1 MSATLTTEPASPAS
15 AYRPLNFEVTRTD
28 PSLSRI
34 YYVHVAD
41 AVEVSTLGNGLE
53 VGDIFLKHQAWAG
66 PVPGVVGQTI
76 NLLDS
81 CAPYNG
87 VWTILNAFNV
97 AGDDYVVINAPDYGN
112 FDPPGTVSGRIW
124 LNGYTVWAEVRVYTN
139 PTGDPQIAYL
149 RGTPD
154 LDGLCTINVAPTL
167 TTYFDAG
174 QVALFPQYVTPWTGT
189 LAQHAHGL
197 TALYYQVKFVE
208 IWDVPGEVT
217 PLNPWL
223 EGDEI
228 SDDTENRVAVNA
240 IHPYHSDLITWE
252 TASMSPFVV
261 GTSTK
266 RWMTYA
272 PRVLTL
278 GTDDSFRLHMLTDD
292 GGQLNHELVVKQV
305 NDDGSLTTLAT
316 ELLDIGTD
324 PVAAFSVA
332 VGPADLA
339 AYITVPSRYRVWLID
354 SESDIASETFEVI
367 VDTKCKEVRRPLAWL
382 SLLGGVDLFTFTGRE
397 IENTD
402 AAITTLRKPMSAGV
416 GYDWSERGHNST
428 PSKRYT
434 LSSAPLNAA
443 TRKWVADGIGQAV
456 VAGLKLSSTM
466 VTPIIRSSGAIVAAN
481 TGGIN
486 KPITIEY
493 RRGTDA
499 LVQQA

>member
-28 PSLSRI
+28 PFLSRI

-139 PTGDPQIAYL
+139 PTGAPQIAYL

-154 LDGLCTINVAPTL
+154 LSGVCTFNVAPTIA
-167 TTYFDAG
+167 TYFDAG
-174 QVALFPQYVTPWTGT
+174 QVSLFPQYVTPWTGT

-278 GTDDSFRLHMLTDD
+278 GIDDSFRLHMLTDD

-305 NDDGSLTTLAT
+305 NDDGTLTTLAT

-339 AYITVPSRYRVWLID
+339 AYITVPARYRVWLID
-354 SESDIASETFEVI
+354 SESAIASETFEVI

-456 VAGLKLSSTM
+456 VAGLKLSTTM